1 MYLSHDI
8 TLSGR
13 IEAVIVAISDA
24 ECPRAQCVFFSEDN
38 IT

>member
-8 TLSGR
+8 TWGSR
-13 IEAVIVAISDA
+13 IEVVIVAISNA
-24 ECPRAQCVFFSEDN
+24 ACPRAQCVFFSEDN